1 MRRARGGPGTDIL
14 CPMSEPSLKPVRVAA
29 LGLGYWGPNLARAWA
44 GLEETELAW
53 VCDMDEAK
61 LARFSRSYP
70 DAQATTDYET
80 VLADP
85 TVEAVAIATSAP
97 THAALSIRALEA
109 GKHVFV
115 EKPLA
120 MTSEEA
126 LAMSIAADKADRLLV
141 VGHLLVHHPAVS
153 ALKDLI
159 DSGELGRTHYLYTNR
174 VNLGQVRADEN
185 ALWSLGAHDISVLL
199 HLVGELPESVSA
211 QGQCFIHEGVE
222 DIVFGIL
229 RFPSGVIA
237 HLHLSWMDPCKTRK
251 ITIVGSEKMA
261 VFDDMNP
268 DEKVKIYDK
277 GVSHSGNESAATW
290 QPASYGEYVQLRHG
304 GTYVPRISSEEP
316 LRVQCRHFAR
326 CVRGVEVPR
335 SSAREGMAVVRVLE
349 ALQTSL
355 ERGGSVVSFD
365 ASLAAA

>member
-1 MRRARGGPGTDIL
+1 VHRRRCTDIL
-14 CPMSEPSLKPVRVAA
+14 QGMSASSMKPVRVAA

-53 VCDMDEAK
+53 VCDLDPEK
-61 LARFSRSYP
+61 LDRFSRSYP
-70 DAQATTDYET
+70 EARATTDFDA
-80 VLADP
+80 VLADE
-85 TVEAVAIATSAP
+85 TVEAVAVATSAP
-97 THAALSIRALEA
+97 THAALAIRALQA

-120 MTSEEA
+120 LTSADA
-126 LAMSIAADKADRLLV
+126 LAMSVAADKADRMLV
-141 VGHLLVHHPAVS
+141 VGHLLVHHPAV
-153 ALKDLI
+153 AMLKELI
-159 DSGELGRTHYLYTNR
+159 DSGDLGRTHYLYTNR

-199 HLVGELPESVSA
+199 HLIGELPESVSA

-237 HLHLSWMDPCKTRK
+237 HMHLSWMDPCKTRK
-251 ITIVGSEKMA
+251 ITIVGSDKMA
-261 VFDDMNP
+261 VFDDMNA
-268 DEKVKIYDK
+268 DEKVKVYDK

-304 GTYVPRISSEEP
+304 GTFAPRISSEEP

-326 CVRGVEVPR
+326 CVRGLETPR
-335 SSAREGMAVVRVLE
+335 SSAREGLAVVRVLE
-349 ALQTSL
+349 ALQASL
-355 ERGGSVVSFD
+355 ERGGAVVSFD
-365 ASLAAA
+365 ASLVAA